1 MACPSRQGV
10 GCARVKTHPPAS
22 PCQKGPSM
30 LGAGW
35 SPPYAP
41 NQCGSQARHSW
52 PGLLH
57 GPATATRSNRGC
69 ISAAAQPPNAT
80 ASGHNPSQ
88 HVSSLYELLGV
99 ETAASVRDI
108 KAAYRRLARVYHPD
122 VNSSMSGQE
131 KFQVRRHLCRSSWCL
146 RAAAQR
152 QFRSYL
158 TDDQ

>member
-1 MACPSRQGV
+1 
-10 GCARVKTHPPAS
+10 
-22 PCQKGPSM
+22 M

-35 SPPYAP
+35 PLPFAA
-41 NQCGSQARHSW
+41 NQCGSQARASW

-69 ISAAAQPPNAT
+69 TPAAAQPPNAT
-80 ASGHNPSQ
+80 ASGYNPSQ

-108 KAAYRRLARVYHPD
+108 KAAYRRRARVYHPD

-131 KFQVRRHLCRSSWCL
+131 KFQVSRPLLLSWGL
-146 RAAAQR
+146 
-152 QFRSYL
+152 
-158 TDDQ
+158 